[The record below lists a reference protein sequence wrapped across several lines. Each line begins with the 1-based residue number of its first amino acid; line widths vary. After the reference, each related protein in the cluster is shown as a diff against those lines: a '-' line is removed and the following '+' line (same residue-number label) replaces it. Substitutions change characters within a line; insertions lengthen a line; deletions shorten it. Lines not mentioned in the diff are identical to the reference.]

1 MSSPASRV
9 LRGAPT
15 PCRPSGRTSLPSL
28 GRTAHGLAVRS
39 QARGARLPG
48 SWAWSPGCPTGI
60 LRGDDRASQVPGH
73 PPCTHAPLSDPGG
86 ISVPGQSRHFDAAFR
101 CCDDVG
107 FHAYQLSGLYHA
119 ACALPVYASQR
130 RLPERHATL
139 GSGWWPAFAGR
150 DWLPAGT
157 LRGFQSSLLVH
168 LIPPLQALPGA
179 TQPLPSMA
187 ADLSRCSLAF
197 SSATY
202 SANLLVCKR
211 TLAVSASQC
220 CY

>member
-9 LRGAPT
+9 LCGAPT

-28 GRTAHGLAVRS
+28 GRTARGLAIRS
-39 QARGARLPG
+39 QARAARLPG

-60 LRGDDRASQVPGH
+60 LGAETTGPPRFLGIPRARMPRSRTPVESRCQAIHDTSMLPSAVVKASAS
-73 PPCTHAPLSDPGG
+73 T
-86 ISVPGQSRHFDAAFR
+86 IS
-101 CCDDVG
+101 
-107 FHAYQLSGLYHA
+107 QLSGLCHA

-130 RLPERHATL
+130 RLPQRHATL

-179 TQPLPSMA
+179 TQDLTISPSQ
-187 ADLSRCSLAF
+187 
-197 SSATY
+197 AT
-202 SANLLVCKR
+202 STERA
-211 TLAVSASQC
+211 
-220 CY
+220 